1 MDSLF
6 PLSLPAASA
15 FYMTLYLLTFMIH
28 HAMMHYVMAG
38 SLYIAWATAFPG
50 SSATPRSEQPL
61 ALLIRDWTPFMLS
74 GAITAGIAPLLFIQI
89 LYQKSFYTANL
100 LLGWRWMLIIP
111 VLIIAFYLLYLL
123 KSSVIT
129 KWPSVVRVNL
139 PLFTALCFLF
149 VGFCWTVNNS
159 VGNHE
164 ENWAKIYTD
173 QTIPVA
179 WSILARMGIWIAG
192 SFATL
197 AVITG
202 WQIASKKNKDSPENG
217 TCDLQAKQLASVSLF
232 GLTMAGISAGIY
244 YWSLEPGIQS
254 ALLGPSVL
262 LWLMLAIVGVIVQV
276 LGWLFQFRNACL
288 CRKHLTM
295 VTTGLIAALSGTTIL
310 REVIRLQFI
319 DIHKLYPLHE
329 KSSQVGGLS
338 VFLLFALMNTI
349 LIVYCLRLV
358 RTR

>member
-1 MDSLF
+1 MDNLF
-6 PLSLPAASA
+6 PLSLPAATA
-15 FYMTLYLLTFMIH
+15 FYMTLYLLTFVIH

-89 LYQKSFYTANL
+89 LYRKSFYTANL

-129 KWPSVVRVNL
+129 KWPSMVRVNL
-139 PLFTALCFLF
+139 PLFTSLCFLF

-179 WSILARMGIWIAG
+179 WSILARMGVWIAG

-202 WQIASKKNKDSPENG
+202 WQMASRIHTDSPENS
-217 TCDLQAKQLASVSLF
+217 TCNVQAKQLATVSLF
-232 GLTMAGISAGIY
+232 GLITAGISAGIY
-244 YWSLEPGIQS
+244 YGSLESRIQS
-254 ALLGPSVL
+254 ALLESSVL
-262 LWLMLAIVGVIVQV
+262 PWLIIAIVGVIVQA
-276 LGWLFQFRNACL
+276 LGWLFQFRNACF
-288 CRKHLTM
+288 CRKQLGMITA
-295 VTTGLIAALSGTTIL
+295 GLIAALSGAAIL
-310 REVIRLQFI
+310 RETIRLQFI
-319 DIHKLYPLHE
+319 DIHVLLPLHE
-329 KSSQVGGLS
+329 KSAQVGGFS
-338 VFLLFALMNTI
+338 VFLLFALMNII
-349 LIVYCLRLV
+349 LIAYCLRLV